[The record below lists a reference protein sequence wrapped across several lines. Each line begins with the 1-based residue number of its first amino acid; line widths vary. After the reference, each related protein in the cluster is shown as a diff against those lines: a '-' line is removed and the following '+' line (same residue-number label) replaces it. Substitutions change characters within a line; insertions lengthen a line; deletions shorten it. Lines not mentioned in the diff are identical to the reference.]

1 MNGVIIDDEPLH
13 EQAFREALHKI
24 GITLSHDA
32 YQKYFLGRS
41 DAAGIQLLA
50 QDHPLSVTLGELAK
64 QKMEYYWALINSG
77 IPILPGILETIKQLA
92 PSYQLA
98 LTTGATKPEVDAVF
112 IQYKLTPYFTIVV
125 TAEDFS
131 RSKPDPEPYLLTATK
146 LGVSPQ
152 KCVVIEDAIAGI
164 QAAHGAGMKCIAIT
178 NSFTTAQL
186 KKADKII
193 DSAAQITSQVINTL

>member
-1 MNGVIIDDEPLH
+1 MMSLFTNRRSARHCIKL
-13 EQAFREALHKI
+13 ALPYHTMPI
-24 GITLSHDA
+24 RNI
-32 YQKYFLGRS
+32 FWGRS

-112 IQYKLTPYFTIVV
+112 VQYKLTSYFTIVV

-131 RSKPDPEPYLLTATK
+131 KSKPDPEPYLFTAKK
-146 LGVSPQ
+146 LGLPPEQ
-152 KCVVIEDAIAGI
+152 CIVIEDSVAGI
-164 QAAHGAGMKCIAIT
+164 EAAHAAGMKCIAIT

-186 KKADKII
+186 KKANKIVN
-193 DSAAQITSQVINTL
+193 SAAQITPQLINSL